1 MSRVKKASGIL
12 SLLEEGYRKHPRS
25 FSLIELAIYTGI
37 FAFYM
42 WVIPF
47 WFWGIYRLDLAVPK
61 TLETLFYFLWRE
73 TELASV
79 MVAMLGLCFF
89 ALTFLI
95 RNDSLKKLGIRFD
108 NLRASGRECFVIF
121 LILACMI
128 LLGFILYSDTFSP
141 HSSVFYL
148 RKFYQGVIQQ
158 FLLQSVV
165 LLSFLRIF
173 GKRSTPS
180 PPGSE
185 ARGMPP
191 GLSVSTE
198 PVESLRVG
206 RLAEVSGR
214 RLRADTE
221 RRFLPR
227 FEKEGLSPW
236 KVPISVVST
245 AVLFS
250 LAHLP
255 NLRLMILTFFFGGIG
270 CVLFLRNRNLFTLG
284 MMHGFLSVLF
294 SSLLV
299 PGLIYD
305 FRIGPWTGSSKL
317 FAQIDYDGG
326 RIEANPSKQIV
337 IPIFVINKGKEIWDS
352 KDIKHPV
359 LIGYHILD
367 ENGEMMVYENNRT
380 SFDKVMRSED
390 SARVDLI
397 VYTPPKKGEYTLE
410 VDVVKEKISW
420 FKDKGTKT
428 KRIPLTVN

>member
-1 MSRVKKASGIL
+1 L
-12 SLLEEGYRKHPRS
+12 SFLEKEYAKYPRS

-37 FAFYM
+37 FAFCM
-42 WVIPF
+42 WIIPF

-61 TLETLFYFLWRE
+61 TLETLFYGLWRE
-73 TELASV
+73 TDLASV
-79 MVAMLGLCFF
+79 WIAMLGLCLFV
-89 ALTFLI
+89 LTFLI
-95 RNDSLKKLGIRFD
+95 RNDSLKELGIRFD

-121 LILACMI
+121 LILAGMI
-128 LLGFILYSDTFSP
+128 LIGFILFFDEFSP
-141 HSSVFYL
+141 HPPIFYL

-173 GKRSTPS
+173 GKRSIPS
-180 PPGSE
+180 PPPIE
-185 ARGMPP
+185 TRGMPL
-191 GLSVSTE
+191 GLSGSTQ
-198 PVESLRVG
+198 PVESLQVD

-214 RLRADTE
+214 RPRVDTE
-221 RRFLPR
+221 RRFLLR
-227 FEKEGLSPW
+227 FEKEGLTPR
-236 KVPISVVST
+236 KVSISVLS
-245 AVLFS
+245 AAAFFS
-250 LAHLP
+250 LAHSP
-255 NLRLMILTFFFGGIG
+255 NIRLMILTFFFGVIG

-317 FAQIDYDGG
+317 FAQIDYQGG
-326 RIEANPSKQIV
+326 RIETNPSQQIV
-337 IPIFVINKGKEIWDS
+337 IPIFVANKGKEIWDS
-352 KDIKHPV
+352 RDIKHPV

-380 SFDKVMRSED
+380 FFDKVMRAED

-397 VYTPPKKGEYTLE
+397 VFTPPKKGEYTLE